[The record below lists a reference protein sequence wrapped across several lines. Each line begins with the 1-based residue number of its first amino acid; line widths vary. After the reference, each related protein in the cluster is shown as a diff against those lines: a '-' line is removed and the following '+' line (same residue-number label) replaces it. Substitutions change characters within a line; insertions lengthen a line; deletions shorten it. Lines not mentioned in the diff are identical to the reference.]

1 MISPHIKAT
10 ERFRAGGTLHR
21 DAPSYVTRPADDELF
36 DRIVAG
42 QYCYILTPRQMGK
55 SSLMIRT
62 AERLRTRG
70 FQTAIVD
77 LSGLG
82 TQATGEQW
90 YLGIVKCLAQDL
102 HLAVEPEQ
110 WWRERGAIT
119 PSQRFD
125 IFVHDAVL
133 TEVANPIAVFVDE
146 IDSTLK
152 LTFADDF
159 FAAIRHTYN
168 LRARDPI
175 YDRLIFVLLG
185 VVAPTDLIKD
195 RTRTPFNIGHAI
207 DLQEFSRAD
216 VGPLE
221 TEIERLYPGQGQ
233 RILDHIFR
241 WTNGHPY
248 LTQKLCQEIAGT
260 SAPAWA
266 NAEIDRLVEA
276 LFLGEEA
283 QQEDN
288 IQFVNNYVEA
298 SSERRQLVQI
308 YRRIYAGEAVK
319 EDERSPTQNRLKLT
333 GLVRAKGGAL
343 LLRNEIYHQVFNT
356 NWIKRNTPT
365 NRLRIIT
372 WVALASIVLTIST
385 ALLFAYWQRQQ
396 EIALLKAQYQQD
408 IENREVGAGMYHLG
422 ELCGVAQEEAQN
434 VFFDHTAQPKQQQL
448 FAKSTPLTTS
458 SDRLAIV
465 VDCLAPG
472 IERHIPSSND
482 RAQLSSAICGA
493 LDRLGDETS
502 DEQHMYMC
510 ASEQ

>member
-1 MISPHIKAT
+1 VTSPDIKAT
-10 ERFRAGGTLHR
+10 ERFKAGGTLHR

-36 DRIVAG
+36 NCVLKG
-42 QYCYILTPRQMGK
+42 EYCYILTPRQMGK

-62 AERLRTRG
+62 AERLRTQG
-70 FQTAIVD
+70 FQAAIVD

-110 WWRERGAIT
+110 WWRERGGIT
-119 PSQRFD
+119 PAQRFD
-125 IFVHDAVL
+125 IFLHDAML
-133 TEVANPIAVFVDE
+133 AEIANPIVVFVDE

-168 LRARDPI
+168 LRARDPA
-175 YDRLIFVLLG
+175 YDRLTFVLLG

-221 TEIERLYPGQGQ
+221 TEIERLCPGQGR
-233 RILDHIFR
+233 RILDHIFG

-248 LTQKLCQEIAGT
+248 LTQKLCQEIAE
-260 SAPAWA
+260 APAREWPS
-266 NAEIDRLVEA
+266 AEIDRLVET
-276 LFLGEEA
+276 LFLGDQA

-298 SSERRQLVQI
+298 SPERRQLVQL
-308 YRRIYAGEAVK
+308 YRRIYAGQAVK
-319 EDERSPTQNRLKLT
+319 EDERSPAQNRLKLT

-343 LLRNEIYHQVFNT
+343 HVRNKIYHQVFNT
-356 NWIKRNTPT
+356 TWIKRNTPT
-365 NRLRIIT
+365 NVLQIVT
-372 WVALASIVLTIST
+372 WLAVAVIMLAIGAAV
-385 ALLFAYWQRQQ
+385 LFAYLQRQEQ
-396 EIALLKAQYQQD
+396 IALLKDKYLHD
-408 IENREVGAGMYHLG
+408 IETGEVSAQMYHLG
-422 ELCGVAQEEAQN
+422 QLCGVAQAEAQG
-434 VFFDHTAQPKQQQL
+434 VFFGQTKQQQQRQL
-448 FAKSTPLTTS
+448 FAPATLSTTS
-458 SDRLAIV
+458 PEQLVLVI
-465 VDCLAPG
+465 DCLAPV
-472 IERHIPSSND
+472 IERRIQKGED
-482 RAQLSSAICGA
+482 LTQLSSAMCGA
-493 LDRLGDETS
+493 LHRLGDDYG
-502 DEQHMYMC
+502 DEHHERLC
-510 ASEQ
+510 AAGR